1 MEDITESYDEG
12 GSFDSVLLKKQGW
25 KEGNGLGI
33 SEQGRLEP
41 METCVKNNKRGLG
54 ADKGKKKAV
63 KSDDSNVSEGNYQ
76 QITKGLLEKYG
87 PERVLDTPITEI
99 ETSLYLRQYARTNS
113 EKYQL
118 FINLYAKV
126 LEGHSPLSSRGVLNN
141 DTLKTPLTLI

>member
-1 MEDITESYDEG
+1 M
-12 GSFDSVLLKKQGW
+12 
-25 KEGNGLGI
+25 
-33 SEQGRLEP
+33 
-41 METCVKNNKRGLG
+41 KNNKRGLG

-126 LEGHSPLSSRGVLNN
+126 LEGHSPLSSLGVLNN